1 MKRITFVAAAIATT
15 CGLIGAPSFAQ
26 TGPTATPP
34 AAADKTARPRMDA
47 NGDGFITREEA
58 KGRPMLEKN
67 FDAIDTNK
75 DGKLSREEM
84 KAAHEQ
90 HKAEHAGHHPKI
102 DANGDKMIS
111 RDEAK
116 GHPRLEK
123 NFDTIDTNK
132 DGKLSPE
139 EMKAFR
145 ASKHP
150 STTAAGTK

>member
-1 MKRITFVAAAIATT
+1 
-15 CGLIGAPSFAQ
+15 
-26 TGPTATPP
+26 
-34 AAADKTARPRMDA
+34 MDA

-58 KGRPMLEKN
+58 KGHPMLEKN

-84 KAAHEQ
+84 KAAHDQ
-90 HKAEHAGHHPKI
+90 HKADHAAHRPKM

-123 NFDTIDTNK
+123 NFDAIDTNK
-132 DGKLSPE
+132 DGQLSPDE
-139 EMKAFR
+139 LKAFR
-145 ASKHP
+145 ASKRP
-150 STTAAGTK
+150 AGAPAAATK